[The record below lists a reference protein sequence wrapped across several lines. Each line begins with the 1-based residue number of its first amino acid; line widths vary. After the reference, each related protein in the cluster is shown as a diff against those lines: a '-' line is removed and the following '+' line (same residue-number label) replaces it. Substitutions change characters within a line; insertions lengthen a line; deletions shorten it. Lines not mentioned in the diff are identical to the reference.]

1 MLESRVTVERVYLH
15 SVVVQ
20 SASHIGW
27 TYSVWFAFGVVWQK
41 VISIQELI
49 LKMFDKHPTSLGWE
63 VVAMDTLGSL
73 FYMCVPPYTCSIV
86 EGVGV
91 GGGCDGHIG
100 QLVLHVCTTI
110 YMLDCGRSWG
120 GRWLRWTHWA
130 ACSTCVYHHIH
141 ARLWKELGWEV
152 VAMDTLGSLYY
163 MCVIPRFSVDRNTSN
178 L

>member
-1 MLESRVTVERVYLH
+1 MLDCGRS
-15 SVVVQ
+15 
-20 SASHIGW
+20 W
-27 TYSVWFAFGVVWQK
+27 
-41 VISIQELI
+41 
-49 LKMFDKHPTSLGWE
+49 
-63 VVAMDTLGSL
+63 
-73 FYMCVPPYTCSIV
+73 
-86 EGVGV
+86 V

-152 VAMDTLGSLYY
+152 VAMDTLGSLFY
-163 MCVIPRFSVDRNTSN
+163 MCVPPYTCSIVEGVGVGGGCDGHIGQLVLHVCTTIYMLDCGRSWGGRWLRWTHCPACTTCV
-178 L
+178 